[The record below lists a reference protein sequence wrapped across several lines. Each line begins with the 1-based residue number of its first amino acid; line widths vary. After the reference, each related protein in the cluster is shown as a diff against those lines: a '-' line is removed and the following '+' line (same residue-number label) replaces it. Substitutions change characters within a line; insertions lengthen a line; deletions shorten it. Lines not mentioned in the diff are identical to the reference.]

1 MFDEDILSRLSALEN
16 EVEGLTKILDS
27 FINREVLVD
36 ERLKII
42 IDEIIKNNEN
52 IINELNDNYENF

>member
-16 EVEGLTKILDS
+16 EVEGLTKVLDS
-27 FINREVLVD
+27 FINREISVD

-42 IDEIIKNNEN
+42 IDEIIKNNKN